1 METAEPLDFSDE
13 EHHREKFLEK
23 HPGYMDA
30 DSDCWKEVRA
40 IRAASQ
46 MTDEECWQQ
55 VKAMR
60 ATSQLTDEERW
71 WQVKTGHAASQMT
84 DVECWEQ
91 VMATLHTRLDSKD
104 WEARAHTASKA
115 LDAEK
120 KKYERAKQ
128 ACRQLQ
134 AQVGGYGNSILR
146 AREQIQGTTN
156 TNMALSQEILRLRCI
171 IETLNGVM
179 RMICDHSTCGN
190 WDEGI
195 KAE

>member
-1 METAEPLDFSDE
+1 
-13 EHHREKFLEK
+13 
-23 HPGYMDA
+23 
-30 DSDCWKEVRA
+30 
-40 IRAASQ
+40 
-46 MTDEECWQQ
+46 
-55 VKAMR
+55 
-60 ATSQLTDEERW
+60 
-71 WQVKTGHAASQMT
+71 
-84 DVECWEQ
+84 
-91 VMATLHTRLDSKD
+91 MATLHTRPDGKD
-104 WEARAHTASKA
+104 WEARAYTASKA

-156 TNMALSQEILRLRCI
+156 TNMALSQKILRLRYI

-179 RMICDHSTCGN
+179 RMICDHSTCSN